1 MHLHTDAPN
10 LFSIVYL
17 LEAVHIFSSH
27 LAHTQR
33 AQDSAMGSQDCV
45 LPVARLLAS
54 GGQHLT
60 LASLLLDA
68 GRRPTLDHI
77 PDRAQTG

>member
-1 MHLHTDAPN
+1 MHLHTGAPS
-10 LFSIVYL
+10 LFSAGDL
-17 LEAVHIFSSH
+17 LEAVHLFSSH

-33 AQDSAMGSQDCV
+33 ARDSALGSQDCV
-45 LPVARLLAS
+45 LPLARLLAS

-68 GRRPTLDHI
+68 GRRPTLDHT